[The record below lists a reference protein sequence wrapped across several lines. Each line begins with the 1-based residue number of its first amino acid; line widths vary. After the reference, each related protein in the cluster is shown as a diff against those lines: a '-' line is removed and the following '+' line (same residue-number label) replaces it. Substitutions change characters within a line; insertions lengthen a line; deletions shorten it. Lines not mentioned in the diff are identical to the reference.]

1 MLKVAKI
8 FIIIGMV
15 LLCWLIIPVI
25 VGILALQ
32 TINKAKSRKDL
43 TSMGI
48 ITLLFCSLV
57 GGILMLCVNDDEF
70 IPTVETQKPEF
81 EEEFS
86 SK

>member
-1 MLKVAKI
+1 MLRVAKI

-32 TINKAKSRKDL
+32 TINKAESRKDL